1 MSAAPIARLKRPAY
15 ARAMLDNRRRG
26 FHPLHVDVLYGDDWR
41 EASTRMALEKKV
53 FVKDGLAARPYQAR
67 WLAEVGNPMLALR
80 PREYA
85 PGVFDFSAVTGC
97 KVLLQDLA
105 DGAADFA
112 VDESVSDLGQRF
124 TRWGIFYDLV
134 AELAAF
140 AAEVT
145 VFDAYWPKGQD
156 MSSYA
161 YSVRHWDGEARQFR
175 WPRWWSDELEK
186 KHGRREFIWIGAAAW
201 RSTRAHAAARD
212 AGSRSTAQAV
222 G

>member
-1 MSAAPIARLKRPAY
+1 MSAPPIARLKRPAY
-15 ARAMLDNRRRG
+15 AHALLDNRRRG

-53 FVKDGLAARPYQAR
+53 YVRDGANARPYEAR
-67 WLAEVGNPMLALR
+67 WLSEVGNPMLALR
-80 PREYA
+80 PREFA
-85 PGVFDFSAVTGC
+85 PGMFDFSAVTGS
-97 KVLLQDLA
+97 KVLLRDGVG
-105 DGAADFA
+105 GAADFDI
-112 VDESVSDLGQRF
+112 DESVDGLGQRV

-145 VFDAYWPKGQD
+145 LFDAYWPEGQD

-161 YSVRHWDGEARQFR
+161 YEMRHWDGEARRFC

-201 RSTRAHAAARD
+201 RAAGANGAGN